1 LEQKYGK
8 TYLIKRLNFNCLFC
22 NNEGNVNT
30 HSIDSI
36 LENNYNLWKYSVQL
50 KNIDDFN
57 KLSNRKVELMIVQI
71 IRYIF
76 EQYKSNTVE
85 EIVEKFR
92 ELKKN
97 SNISIEIE
105 IFDIDTD
112 NWKKRLKKFLNK
124 I

>member
-1 LEQKYGK
+1 
-8 TYLIKRLNFNCLFC
+8 
-22 NNEGNVNT
+22 
-30 HSIDSI
+30 
-36 LENNYNLWKYSVQL
+36 
-50 KNIDDFN
+50 
-57 KLSNRKVELMIVQI
+57 MIVQI